1 MHRALAEGERMSKI
15 TVIRPVD
22 SAGPPATVVLAPRE
36 ALPEHPVIGLVDNRK
51 PHARE
56 LLELLAE
63 ELRGRLGDAEI
74 LLVRKPGAGH
84 PLEPE
89 QASDMA
95 ARAHMVITGVGD

>member
-1 MHRALAEGERMSKI
+1 VSTI

-22 SAGPPATVVLAPRE
+22 ATEPPTTVELAPRGR
-36 ALPEHPVIGLVDNRK
+36 LPERPVIGLVDNRK

-63 ELRGRLGDAEI
+63 ELRHRIGEGEVV
-74 LLVRKPGAGH
+74 LVRKKSAGY
-84 PLEPE
+84 PMEPE

-95 ARAHMVITGVGD
+95 ARAHLVITGVGD

>member
-1 MHRALAEGERMSKI
+1 MSTI
-15 TVIRPVD
+15 TVLRPVD
-22 SAGPPATVVLAPRE
+22 DAEPPATIALAKRA
-36 ALPEHPVIGLVDNRK
+36 ALPERPVIGLVDNRK

-63 ELRGRLGDAEI
+63 ELGQRLGGGAEVV
-74 LLVRKPGAGH
+74 LLRKPGAGH
-84 PLEPE
+84 PMEPE

>member
-1 MHRALAEGERMSKI
+1 MSRI
-15 TVIRPVD
+15 TVLRPVD
-22 SAGPPATVVLAPRE
+22 ATPPPATVALAPRGK
-36 ALPEHPVIGLVDNRK
+36 LPQRPVIGLVDNRK

-63 ELRGRLGDAEI
+63 ELRLRFGDAEVV
-74 LLVRKPGAGH
+74 LVRKPGAGH

>member
-1 MHRALAEGERMSKI
+1 MSKI

-22 SAGPPATVVLAPRE
+22 TTAPPTTIELAPRG

-63 ELRGRLGDAEI
+63 ELRVRLGGGEVV
-74 LLVRKPGAGH
+74 LVRKPGAGH

>member
-1 MHRALAEGERMSKI
+1 MSKI

-22 SAGPPATVVLAPRE
+22 TAAPPATVELAPRT

-56 LLELLAE
+56 LLQLLAE
-63 ELRGRLGDAEI
+63 ELRGRLGGGEVV
-74 LLVRKPGAGH
+74 LVRKAGAGN
-84 PLEPE
+84 PMTPE

-95 ARAHMVITGVGD
+95 ARAHLVITGVGD

>member
-1 MHRALAEGERMSKI
+1 MSTI
-15 TVIRPVD
+15 TVIRPVEPAEP
-22 SAGPPATVVLAPRE
+22 SATVVLAPRA
-36 ALPEHPVIGLVDNRK
+36 ALPAHPVIGLVDNRK

-63 ELRGRLGDAEI
+63 ELRRRLGDAEI

>member
-1 MHRALAEGERMSKI
+1 MSRI
-15 TVIRPVD
+15 TVYRPV
-22 SAGPPATVVLAPRE
+22 ATEEPPATVELARRRP
-36 ALPEHPVIGLVDNRK
+36 LPERPVIGLVDNRK

-74 LLVRKPGAGH
+74 ILVRKPGAGH
-84 PLEPE
+84 PLDPE

-95 ARAHMVITGVGD
+95 ARAHIVITGVGD